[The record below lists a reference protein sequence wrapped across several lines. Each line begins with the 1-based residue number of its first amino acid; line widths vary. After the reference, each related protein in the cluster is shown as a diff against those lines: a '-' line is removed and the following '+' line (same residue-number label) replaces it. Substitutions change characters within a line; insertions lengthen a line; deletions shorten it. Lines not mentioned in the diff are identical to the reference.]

1 MNNEELDFDSGLAE
15 ASPSGATCFRRSSL
29 APNGTKRS
37 RYMEWAKTRSTA
49 PFNLATSGLTSVPL
63 TEFPLRVEELEITGG
78 GYGYGP
84 LLERIARH
92 TGAPVESIVTAEGTS
107 MANHLALAALL
118 EPGDEVVIEE
128 PTYGLLLDVAHY
140 LGAQVKRITRTFEN
154 RFEIALPEMERA
166 ITPATRLVVLSNLHN
181 PTGALLTRETLRA
194 IGELAQRVGAHVLVD
209 EVYLEMLFERAPR
222 TCGQNESSFSLGET
236 FVVTSSLTKAYGLS
250 GLRCG
255 WILAAPELARRIW
268 RLNDLFAA
276 TAAHP
281 AERMS
286 VMAFDH
292 LAQFRER
299 ARALLTTNRAL
310 LDEFLDSRADLECF
324 RPPAGTV
331 VFPRLPDG
339 EPKAFFKLLREKYE
353 TSVVPG
359 EFFEMP
365 RHFRLGIGGETAT
378 LQAGLERLSAA
389 LDEFGKQ
396 SAAG

>member
-1 MNNEELDFDSGLAE
+1 MNQPAE
-15 ASPSGATCFRRSSL
+15 R
-29 APNGTKRS
+29 KRS
-37 RYMEWAKTRSTA
+37 PYMEWAKLYSSAR
-49 PFNLATSGLTSVPL
+49 FNLATSGLASV
-63 TEFPLRVEELEITGG
+63 TMAEFPVRVAELEVTGG

-92 TGAPVESIVTAEGTS
+92 TGAPMECIVTAEGTS

-118 EPGDEVVIEE
+118 CPGDEVVIEQ

-140 LGAQVKRITRTFEN
+140 LGAQVRRVMR
-154 RFEIALPEMERA
+154 RFEDEFAISLGALEA
-166 ITPATRLVVLSNLHN
+166 AVTPQTRLIVLTNLHN
-181 PTGALLTRETLRA
+181 PSGTLIPLETLRA
-194 IGELAQRVGAHVLVD
+194 IGKLGQRVGARVLVD
-209 EVYLEMLFERAPR
+209 EVYLDMLFELAPP
-222 TCGQNESSFSLGET
+222 SSFSLGET
-236 FVVTSSLTKAYGLS
+236 FVVTNSLTKTYGLS

-292 LAQFRER
+292 LNQFR
-299 ARALLTTNRAL
+299 ARAAALLTANRAL
-310 LDEFLDSRADLECF
+310 LDAFLDARTDLECV
-324 RPPAGTV
+324 RPPAGSV
-331 VFPRLPDG
+331 VFPRLPKG
-339 EPKAFFKLLREKYE
+339 EPEVLFKLLREKYE

-359 EFFEMP
+359 RFFESP

-378 LQAGLERLSAA
+378 LREGLARLGEA
-389 LDEFGKQ
+389 LDEFGRRPLTP
-396 SAAG
+396 